1 MRSLKRVM
9 ELLFESNY
17 LQAIYSGDKIGMKLL
32 RNGET
37 YQKLLLDQWRNDVA
51 QLATSKETKDEET
64 SRLSFMNS
72 RSFKETLQE
81 LVRTDAFVSET
92 TIKTVV
98 SCTADSLNDSNYR
111 VLNNQRNKLVTEY
124 FVPAP
129 RGQDTFYSVQRERKI
144 WWMRFSADP
153 SRYFVDSYDVSQEL
167 DDDGHSVSTKIQ
179 SVTIK
184 SLIFDN
190 PMDMETITLIPL
202 GELKRVADKSYLH
215 FDLIRSVIDIDL
227 TTCGKKK
234 IVMHIPKCTLK

>member
-17 LQAIYSGDKIGMKLL
+17 LQATYAGDKICMKLL

-37 YQKLLLDQWRNDVA
+37 YQKLLLDQWRNVD
-51 QLATSKETKDEET
+51 QLATSKETKNEET
-64 SRLSFMNS
+64 SRLSFVNS

-81 LVRTDAFVSET
+81 LVRTDAFVSGT
-92 TIKTVV
+92 TVKTVV
-98 SCTADSLNDSNYR
+98 PCTGDSLNDSNYR
-111 VLNNQRNKLVTEY
+111 VLNNQKNKLVTEY
-124 FVPAP
+124 FVPAS

-153 SRYFVDSYDVSQEL
+153 SRYFVESYDVSQEL
-167 DDDGHSVSTKIQ
+167 DDDHSVSNKIQ
-179 SVTIK
+179 SITIK
-184 SLIFDN
+184 SLLFDN

-202 GELKRVADKSYLH
+202 DELKRFADKSYLH

-227 TTCGKKK
+227 TTCGKQK
-234 IVMHIPKCTLK
+234 IVIPIPKCTLK